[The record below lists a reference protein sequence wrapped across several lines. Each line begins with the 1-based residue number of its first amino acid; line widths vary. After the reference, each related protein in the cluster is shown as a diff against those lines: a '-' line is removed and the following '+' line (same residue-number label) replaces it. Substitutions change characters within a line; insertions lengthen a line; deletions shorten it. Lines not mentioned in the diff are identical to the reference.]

1 MSFTLTLGNVILTLL
16 YILPGYAFCK
26 WKKFK
31 GEHLTTLSA
40 LLVYLCSPCQMVS
53 SFLAVD
59 FSKREATYMVLF
71 FVVTLVL
78 QSIFM
83 GIVYLLLC
91 RRHKESK
98 YRVFSIATVLGNV
111 GFFGQPLV
119 RALLPDHPEA
129 LCYSMIFS
137 LSMNVLAFSMGVFC
151 LTGNKKYMSVKPAL
165 FNPTMLGFV
174 IALPMYVFGV
184 GNYLPV
190 ALVDCV
196 DLLGRMTAPLCMLIL
211 GIRLAT
217 VKLKPLF
224 MRPLIYALCVSKMMI
239 FPLFCYAAVYFLP
252 LPFSFKATL
261 LILTATPCA
270 AIILNLAELHE
281 SETELAANCALVTT
295 LLCFLTI
302 PLMTLIL

>member
-1 MSFTLTLGNVILTLL
+1 MSFIITLSNVVLTLM

-53 SFLAVD
+53 SFLSVD
-59 FSKREATYMVLF
+59 FSAEQAMYLGLF
-71 FVVTLVL
+71 FLVTLVL
-78 QSIFM
+78 QSMFM
-83 GIVYLLLC
+83 GAVYLLLC
-91 RRHKESK
+91 RKHKESK
-98 YRVFSIATVLGNV
+98 YRIFSIATVLGNV

-119 RALLPDHPEA
+119 RALLPNNPEA
-129 LCYSMIFS
+129 LCYSMVFS
-137 LSMNVLAFSMGVFC
+137 LSMNILAFSMGVFC
-151 LTGNKKYMSVKPAL
+151 LTGQKKYMSLKPAL
-165 FNPTMLGFV
+165 LNPTMLGFA
-174 IALPMYVFGV
+174 IALPLYVLGV
-184 GNYLPV
+184 GRHLPT
-190 ALVDCV
+190 ALTDCV

-224 MRPLIYALCVSKMMI
+224 QRPLIYALCASKMLI

-281 SETELAANCALVTT
+281 SETELAANCVLVTT

-302 PLMTLIL
+302 PLMTLLL

>member
-1 MSFTLTLGNVILTLL
+1 MSFTLTLGNVLLTLL

-26 WKKFK
+26 WRKLK

-59 FSKREATYMVLF
+59 FSLGEATYMVLF
-71 FVVTLVL
+71 FLITLVL

-83 GIVYLLLC
+83 GVVYFLLC
-91 RRHKESK
+91 RKHKDSK
-98 YRVFSIATVLGNV
+98 YRIFSIATVLGNV

-119 RALLPDHPEA
+119 RALLPNYPEA
-129 LCYSMIFS
+129 LCYSMVFS

-151 LTGNKKYMSVKPAL
+151 LTGNTKYMSLKPAIL
-165 FNPTMLGFV
+165 NPTMCGFA
-174 IALPMYVFGV
+174 IALPMYIFGV
-184 GNYLPV
+184 GNYLPT
-190 ALVDCV
+190 ALVNSI
-196 DLLGRMTAPLCMLIL
+196 DLLGRMTAPLCMIIL

-224 MRPLIYALCVSKMMI
+224 MRPLIYALCASKMLI

-281 SETELAANCALVTT
+281 SETELAANCVLVTT

-302 PLMTLIL
+302 PIMTLLL